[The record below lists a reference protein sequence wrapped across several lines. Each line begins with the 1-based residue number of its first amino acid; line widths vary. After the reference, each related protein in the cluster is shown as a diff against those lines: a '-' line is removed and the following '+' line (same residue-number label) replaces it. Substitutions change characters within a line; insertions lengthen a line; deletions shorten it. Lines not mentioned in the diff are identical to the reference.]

1 MPDPI
6 KYRKMLLLSKL
17 ESTYATDPTL
27 TGAADAMLAKNVT
40 INPMEGQDLS
50 RDLILPYLGNQGT
63 IPAGLYTTLQFD
75 TEIAGSGTAGVAPAW
90 GQLLRGAGFAET
102 IVEDAS
108 VTYNPI
114 SDSMESLYQKFWVGS
129 TLHVLR
135 GVRGNGTVTKDAQG
149 IPIIRWQMWG
159 LYVDPSEASQA
170 SGASFGAFK
179 KPLVV
184 NKQNT
189 TFQVNDVPLVMR
201 NFSFD
206 FANQVEPR
214 LLVNK
219 ENIELVDRA
228 ERINLVVEAVPVT
241 TLDIY
246 GLAKSQATVECEI
259 VHGTA
264 AGNICTISAPSCQI
278 LRPTGYQNNQG
289 IAEWPLVLAPQ
300 PVAGNDQFT
309 ITMT

>member
-6 KYRKMLLLSKL
+6 KYRKMLLLSKR

-27 TGAADAMLAKNVT
+27 TGAANAVLAKNVT
-40 INPMEGQDLS
+40 INPMEGQDLN
-50 RDLILPYLGNQGT
+50 RDLILPYLGNQGM
-63 IPAGLYTTLQFD
+63 IPAGLYSTLQFD

-90 GQLLRGAGFAET
+90 GELMRGAGFAET
-102 IVEDAS
+102 ILEDTS
-108 VTYNPI
+108 VSYNPI

-159 LYVDPSEASQA
+159 LYVDPSEATPATGTFSA
-170 SGASFGAFK
+170 YK

-184 NKQNT
+184 NKENT
-189 TFQVNDVPLVMR
+189 SFSVADIPLVMR

-246 GLAKSQATVECEI
+246 GKARRQETVECEI
-259 VHGTA
+259 VHGKT
-264 AGNICTISAPSCQI
+264 AGNICTINAPSCQI

-300 PVAGNDQFT
+300 PVSGNDQFT
-309 ITMT
+309 LTLT